1 MYRVILSLFV
11 GLVFMS
17 CSDECTQTRTY
28 LVTVQQSI
36 PFTSLKTSV
45 VSSAP
50 RNLETPGKIYVY
62 NQYLLIGEA
71 KKGIHIV
78 DNSNPRSPKNI
89 SFVAIPGVIDFAVK
103 DNVLFADNYTDLVSL
118 SLADP
123 TNIKEIGRKE
133 HVFKYGTWNGL
144 TWQYNKNTNAIVDY
158 IYETKTQTFKTN
170 CGNDEPRF
178 WGGAWG
184 VGDAQYSSSNGSSG
198 SPGVSGTG
206 GSMARFTIYDNY
218 LYAVTDNDLLV
229 YGIENPAAPDSSSK
243 INLGGG
249 IETIFPYEDKLFIG
263 SNTGMHIY
271 DNKNPEKPVRMSVFN
286 HARACDPVV
295 VQGNRAYV
303 TLRSAGWCGAAPNQ
317 LHIINISDLYS
328 PSLIRSY
335 EMQNP
340 HGLAVSG
347 RTLSLAEGQYG
358 LKSFNITNENDIK
371 QLQHIKDMDAFDVIQ
386 LPDNHLL
393 LIGKD
398 GFYQY
403 DNSNPSDMI
412 LLSKI
417 EVNRPY

>member
-1 MYRVILSLFV
+1 MGFL
-11 GLVFMS
+11 FMS

-36 PFTSLKTSV
+36 PFASLKTSV
-45 VSSAP
+45 VSSAS
-50 RNLETPGKIYVY
+50 RDLENPGKIYVY

-78 DNSNPRSPKNI
+78 DNSNPRSPKKV

-123 TNIKEIGRKE
+123 TNVKEIGRKE
-133 HVFKYGTWNGL
+133 HVFQHGTWNGL
-144 TWQYNKNTNAIVDY
+144 SWRYNKNTDAIIDY
-158 IYETKTQTFKTN
+158 TYEKRTQTYKTN

-184 VGDAQYSSSNGSSG
+184 RADALYNSSSGSSG

-206 GSMARFTIYDNY
+206 GSMARFTIYNNY

-286 HARACDPVV
+286 HSRACDPVV

-303 TLRSAGWCGAAPNQ
+303 TLRSAGWCGEAPNQ
-317 LHIINISDLYS
+317 LHIINISDLYA

-393 LIGKD
+393 LVGKD

-403 DNSNPSDMI
+403 DNSNPSDMV

-417 EVNRPY
+417 EVKRPY